1 MNISE
6 IFWKNFEKQT
16 KNELRRRIF
25 QTLQSW
31 RN

>member
-25 QTLQSW
+25 PTLQSW
-31 RN
+31 RT

>member
-6 IFWKNFEKQT
+6 IFWKKFEKQT

-25 QTLQSW
+25 PALPSWQT
-31 RN
+31 

>member
-6 IFWKNFEKQT
+6 IFWKILKKQT

-25 QTLQSW
+25 PTLQSW
-31 RN
+31 LT

>member
-25 QTLQSW
+25 PTLPSLGT
-31 RN
+31 